1 MLFRAFRQKRPF
13 SFALLV
19 FVIFELVFAVH
30 SAAVPTEMHLA
41 ARTGVRVVIGPGKP
55 PSRYIRVVPGSDI
68 MGQRR
73 SIGQYFLDIMRGSLP
88 RAPVQINWV
97 MDYLPPSFYV
107 TAPDAFSLTFSV
119 SVNDDR
125 LKNIGTESGII
136 TITTKEDMVR
146 GYLRWK
152 QDDVKSTPIKIL
164 NEEALKNLLKLYKP
178 FLKER
183 EDANRDNKCV
193 ISYSALKTTESSTPL
208 RPITDRREWATCI
221 RDVIVESVKHLGFA
235 QDLSKDRFVPI
246 NTAYLYQLKSSAGLY
261 YCSLPFSITLPES
274 RAPTLEGTITI
285 RGNPSYDKSIILM
298 GAVEWKSKDKEP
310 YELDTIAI
318 RNIAGL
324 TKMKIPLGVS
334 YRVAY
339 TTTAPGP
346 GYHCFKDG
354 WKPTTDFENSAQAA
368 IAKALGIEPYDAVFA
383 TGAQLNVY
391 TKGSEYS
398 IPFATAEAQLP
409 EKQKSGRLLFR
420 WGQKNSDGKSG
431 PVVEVVWDGSEGSTE
446 VDARG
451 CAEMW
456 KALGLPEGH
465 T

>member
-41 ARTGVRVVIGPGKP
+41 ARTGVRALIGPGKP

-88 RAPVQINWV
+88 RAPVTINWV
-97 MDYLPPSFYV
+97 IDYLPPSFYV

-125 LKNIGTESGII
+125 LKNHGTESGII

-152 QDDVKSTPIKIL
+152 QDDVKSTPIKIP

-246 NTAYLYQLKSSAGLY
+246 NTASLFQLKSSAGLV

-274 RAPTLEGTITI
+274 RAPLEGTITI
-285 RGNPSYDKSIILM
+285 RGNPSYDNSMMLK

-310 YELDTIAI
+310 FELNTIAI
-318 RNIAGL
+318 RNIAKL
-324 TKMKIPLGVS
+324 TKM
-334 YRVAY
+334 
-339 TTTAPGP
+339 
-346 GYHCFKDG
+346 
-354 WKPTTDFENSAQAA
+354 N
-368 IAKALGIEPYDAVFA
+368 
-383 TGAQLNVY
+383 
-391 TKGSEYS
+391 

-409 EKQKSGRLLFR
+409 EKQKPGRLLFR
-420 WGQKNSDGKSG
+420 WGQKNSDGESG

-465 T
+465 S